1 MTFIEYLNSQYA
13 VTDRLDSITGQ
24 QILPEDDGGACDCGA
39 SSGEGSAG
47 TVSADI
53 ATVDNRVFDSD
64 IVKRKDLDD
73 KNNLAHLIKHML

>member
-1 MTFIEYLNSQYA
+1 MIFTEYLNSQYA

-24 QILPEDDGGACDCGA
+24 QILPEDDGGA

-47 TVSADI
+47 TTSGDI
-53 ATVDNRVFDSD
+53 ATVDSRVFDSD

-73 KNNLAHLIKHML
+73 KNNLAHLMQSNN

>member
-1 MTFIEYLNSQYA
+1 MTFTEYLNSQYV

-39 SSGEGSAG
+39 CSGEGSAG

-73 KNNLAHLIKHML
+73 KNNLEHFKHML

>member
-1 MTFIEYLNSQYA
+1 MTFTEYLNSQYA

-24 QILPEDDGGACDCGA
+24 QILPEDDSGAC
-39 SSGEGSAG
+39 SGEGSAG

-53 ATVDNRVFDSD
+53 ATVDNRIFDSD

-73 KNNLAHLIKHML
+73 KTNLTHLFKHTL

>member
-24 QILPEDDGGACDCGA
+24 QILPEDDGSAC
-39 SSGEGSAG
+39 GEGSSG

-53 ATVDNRVFDSD
+53 ATVDSRVFSDD
-64 IVKRKDLDD
+64 IVKRKDLD
-73 KNNLAHLIKHML
+73 KHD